1 MNRYVKK
8 RKQSKTRK
16 YKYIYYRINTD
27 GQKRISSKEY
37 YSHKQKGGRTDSAK
51 QSDKDLEIMKKKVQD
66 IAKAKID
73 PTNNKIILMKHDK
86 TGAKEA
92 QPVPIFPTVRK
103 VTQADKNIL
112 PLIHEHGLDALFQ
125 REDDIVVNG
134 KPYITY
140 RVNGNTMKRIKEIAG
155 DEFKTMEYTDRD
167 INNDVYMWKFS
178 SNESRLMRSPGIG
191 IFDPKGSFPNPLNGK
206 KYSKTYKRYADSNW
220 GKKEKDIKPKKGSTG
235 WANLPF
241 YDYINSTLDAIR
253 NNQVIL
259 IRAGTGS
266 GKTVLVPKIAL
277 HYIDYGRNGERVF
290 VTLPKQIIAQS
301 SAAFAA
307 INLDVQL
314 GKQIGYQY
322 QGSELHAGYVTP
334 NRDRPVAFALTGKSW
349 TPRNSI
355 NSNDSTKM
363 LYATDGTLEQVLK
376 QYPTLR
382 KPDGTNLWTV
392 IIIDEVHERNS
403 RIDYIMMKMKFALKV
418 NPTLRL
424 ILMSATINPEPYE
437 LYFREYSF
445 VDIEVPG
452 TTPKELIDIWI
463 TPKDDYITEGI
474 KQIKNILDNEIDEND
489 DEDVSEDELAK
500 MEMIKALYAEYTAEE
515 RKDVLKVQEHD
526 PKKRE
531 EDVGWINKLDVDI
544 EKVRELEEVQDVELL
559 NKKGA
564 ILFIVPTLGGSNLT
578 KAKKVCDELYKF
590 KDDMFLNTKIYCAPL
605 SGKSNDIGKR
615 LATDKNVYKNEAG
628 DLWGKEGPWG
638 RKVVIATPVAESSIT
653 VTGLTYVIDSGYQ
666 YNVSYDPS
674 YDRMFGSNQRCSK
687 AQANQRWGRVGRTE
701 PGVAIRLY
709 SKNQYENEFPDW
721 PSPDIIKE
729 NAVPHVFNMVD
740 YLEHVNN
747 STEVEEYKYKQIY
760 NYSVIHSLM
769 SGDSSDSLYLTP
781 IKGDLM
787 DTASK
792 TFELYDM
799 IDVDSHNFTLGF
811 YICKEILMALI
822 QEFPTFQ
829 FSIEDARLIAE
840 SFIFNCTDNAIKMV
854 ILTASNKRR
863 NGLQALFDPKFGL
876 QTFPRKKKQQTDEEF
891 KEQCFAIQTK
901 NQEFYNTF
909 EQLWQNEEGAVIG
922 KFKSMKDKISKKM
935 GYKGSKKI
943 INKECDAISLLNIQ
957 NAFLKQ
963 LKKIRGETKEQKNW
977 GTITGVIP
985 ETEKENEQKIKQWA
999 VEHGLN
1005 IDVLNA
1011 DHNHI
1016 TNVTYSIVFHLR
1028 NCLVEVIDIYKKN
1041 KNMIDVTSL
1050 EKRIINEFIKAGE
1063 ILSKA
1068 ENDIDFIEFFLNWYN
1083 KGQNKKKYQEF
1094 IFEVFNKIT
1103 DLKEDKFDEYMMGK
1117 IESIKEQLGMDYIKN
1132 ETTWKINDFVLE
1144 NIIDNGFSLKY
1155 KIVQRILEIFNLE
1168 NNTNPVLRASV
1179 LELRKYIATREG
1191 GITDQNMTLRNL
1203 ITYCMYTTIVLKEG
1217 IEKNVME
1224 VKDTQTESL
1233 DEYDPSKP
1241 DESGTI
1247 MRLTSGEKDILTKED
1262 KTYQELI
1269 ADAQRKV
1276 DDAKRGCWVVRLW
1289 GTVPKG
1295 MFKTEINYIKWI
1307 QAELDYMSVKDARE
1321 ARDLKLMRCIFSGYR
1336 KNIAQKIPSEK
1347 DPVNCL
1353 NVYKARYKNC
1363 FPTNTITFDI
1373 LDKNSTSFVDFIP
1386 EEGKEEHKNYII
1398 YQTLSGFEVIPGIEV
1413 NLANFFTIIPR
1424 SWFGYG
1430 SGKYLPKDTGC
1441 NLIIKE

>member
-8 RKQSKTRK
+8 RKQTKTRK

-51 QSDKDLEIMKKKVQD
+51 QGDKDLEIMKKKVQD
-66 IAKAKID
+66 IAKARID

-86 TGAKEA
+86 TGANEA

-140 RVNGNTMKRIKEIAG
+140 RVNGNTMKRVKEIAG

-167 INNDVYMWKFS
+167 VNDDVYMWKFS
-178 SNESRLMRSPGIG
+178 SNESRLMRSPDIG
-191 IFDPKGSFPNPLNGK
+191 IFDPKGSFPNPLNGQ
-206 KYSKTYKRYADSNW
+206 KYSKTYKRFADSNW

-266 GKTVLVPKIAL
+266 GKTVLAPKIAL

-290 VTLPKQIIAQS
+290 VTVPKQIIAES
-301 SAAFAA
+301 SAAYAA
-307 INLDVQL
+307 KTLDVQL
-314 GKQIGYQY
+314 GKQIGFQY
-322 QGSELHAGYVTP
+322 LGSELHAGYVTP
-334 NRDRPVAFALTGKSW
+334 NRDRPVAFDVKSPSW
-349 TPRNSI
+349 TPQNSI
-355 NSNDSTKM
+355 NNNDSTKM

-382 KPDGTNLWTV
+382 NPDGTNLWTV
-392 IIIDEVHERNS
+392 IVIDEVHERNS

-452 TTPKELIDIWI
+452 TTPKELIDIWV
-463 TPKDDYITEGI
+463 TPKDDYIKEGI

-500 MEMIKALYAEYTAEE
+500 MEMIKALYAEYTNQE
-515 RKDVLKVQEHD
+515 RKDTIKVQEHD

-531 EDVGWINKLDVDI
+531 EDVEWTDKLDADI

-564 ILFIVPTLGGSNLT
+564 ILFIMPALGANLI

-605 SGKSNDIGKR
+605 SGKSNDIGKE
-615 LATDKNVYKNEAG
+615 LATNKDVYKNEAG
-628 DLWGKEGPWG
+628 DSWGKVGPWG
-638 RKVVIATPVAESSIT
+638 RKIVIATPVAESSIT
-653 VTGLTYVIDSGYQ
+653 ITGLTYVIDSGYQ
-666 YNVSYDPS
+666 WNVSYDPL
-674 YDRMFGSNQRCSK
+674 YDRMFGRNQRCSK
-687 AQANQRWGRVGRTE
+687 AQAKQRWGRVGRTE

-709 SKNQYENEFPDW
+709 SKDQYENQFPDW
-721 PSPDIIKE
+721 PSPDILKE

-787 DTASK
+787 EAASK

-799 IDVDSHNFTLGF
+799 IDADSHNFTLGF
-811 YICKEILMALI
+811 YICKEILMTLI

-840 SFIFNCTDNAIKMV
+840 SFIFNCTDNAIKMI

-863 NGLQALFDPKFGL
+863 KGLQALFDPKYGL
-876 QTFPRKKKQQTDEEF
+876 QTFPRKRKQQTDEEF

-909 EQLWQNEEGAVIG
+909 EQLWQNEKGSVIG
-922 KFKSMKDKISKKM
+922 KLKSMKDKVSKKM

-943 INKECDAISLLNIQ
+943 INKECDAITLLNIQ

-963 LKKIRGETKEQKNW
+963 LKKIRGETKTQKNW
-977 GTITGVIP
+977 GTIAGVIP
-985 ETEKENEQKIKQWA
+985 ETEKENDQKIKQWA

-1005 IDVLNA
+1005 IDILNA
-1011 DHNHI
+1011 DHKHI

-1028 NCLVEVIDIYKKN
+1028 KCLVEVIDIYKKI
-1041 KNMIDVTSL
+1041 KNTGDATNL
-1050 EKRIINEFIKAGE
+1050 EKRLINEFIKAGE
-1063 ILSKA
+1063 IMSKA
-1068 ENDIDFIEFFLNWYN
+1068 ENDINFIEIFLEWYY
-1083 KGQNKKKYQEF
+1083 KGQNKKKYQEY
-1094 IFEVFNKIT
+1094 IFTTFMKIT
-1103 DLKEDKFDEYMMGK
+1103 NLKEDKFDEYMMGK
-1117 IESIKEQLGMDYIKN
+1117 IDNIRDRLGMDHIKN
-1132 ETTWKINDFVLE
+1132 ETTWKINDSVLE
-1144 NIIDNGFSLKY
+1144 YIIEHGFSLKY

-1168 NNTNPVLRASV
+1168 NNKNPVLRASV
-1179 LELRKYIATREG
+1179 LEVRNYIATREG
-1191 GITDQNMTLRNL
+1191 GVTDQNMTLRNL
-1203 ITYCMYTTIVLKEG
+1203 ITYCMYTKMVLTDAEEKI
-1217 IEKNVME
+1217 IEAE
-1224 VKDTQTESL
+1224 TTQLETP

-1241 DESGTI
+1241 HESSTI
-1247 MRLTSGEKDILTKED
+1247 MRMTREEKDLLTKED
-1262 KTYQELI
+1262 KTYQQLI

-1276 DDAKRGCWVVRLW
+1276 NDANRGCWVVRLW

-1307 QAELDYMSVKDARE
+1307 QAELDYMSEKDARE

-1347 DPVNCL
+1347 EPNECGDI
-1353 NVYKARYKNC
+1353 YKATYTNC
-1363 FPTNTITFDI
+1363 FPTNATKFSVF
-1373 LDKNSTSFVDFIP
+1373 DKNSTSFVDFIP

-1398 YQTLSGFEVIPGIEV
+1398 YQNLSGFESAPNVEV

-1430 SGKYLPKDTGC
+1430 SGKYLPKDTVC
-1441 NLIIKE
+1441 NLEIKE